1 MTPYNLGVSSP
12 AKTLGSAILSA
23 CDRFADRPAMMV
35 PPDFAALTYRELR
48 DRVAGYASTLKS
60 LGLERGDRLAI
71 CAENCPECTQVDFA
85 AQCLGIVTVP
95 IFPTLPA
102 DQVQYILANSGAKL
116 GLAGTEDL
124 AKKFGD
130 TPFQILG
137 QLTLGPI
144 DLVALEREADIGDRE
159 SLVTIIYTSGTTGVP
174 KGVMLPARVFLH
186 EVDAVPRAAHI
197 GPSDVFYSFLPISHV
212 YERVPGQYLPLLTG
226 GTVAY
231 SRGLAAMASDFT
243 KVRPT
248 VILCVPRFLESFR
261 DRILDGVKKL
271 PPLRQRL
278 FAMALTSGV
287 KRAQGGFAPLQP
299 LLDRLV
305 MEKIRERMG
314 GRVRFLVSGG
324 AALSPAVAEF
334 YLAVGITILQGYGLT
349 ETGGGTVINRP
360 ENNKY
365 WTVGEPIEVE
375 VKIAEDGEILIRGDL
390 VMQGY
395 WQMPEETSA
404 VLDSEGWFHTGDI
417 GEFEGKSLKITDR
430 KKDLLVLGNGKNI
443 APQPIE
449 NKLRQSDYIADGV
462 LLGDG
467 MDSCAA
473 LIVPNAERV
482 REKLGLAES
491 EDLSTSDAV
500 RKLLKSEIDAMNR
513 TLAPFEAVK
522 RFAVLRDPFSVATGE
537 LTPSLKVKRKFVRE
551 KYAELIK
558 TLY

>member
-1 MTPYNLGVSSP
+1 VSSP
-12 AKTLGSAILSA
+12 ATTLGSAILSA
-23 CDRFADRPAMMV
+23 CERFADRPAMMV
-35 PPDFAALTYRELR
+35 PPDFKELSYREMR
-48 DRVAGYASTLKS
+48 AKIAGYAGTLRD
-60 LGLERGDRLAI
+60 LGLQRGDRLAI
-71 CAENCPECTQVDFA
+71 CAENAPEWTLVDFA

-102 DQVQYILANSGAKL
+102 DQVQYILTNSGAKYA
-116 GLAGTEDL
+116 LAGSEDL
-124 AKKFGD
+124 AKKLGELPCQLLSQFPAG
-130 TPFQILG
+130 QIAEA
-137 QLTLGPI
+137 
-144 DLVALEREADIGDRE
+144 DLQREATTGDRE

-186 EVDAVPRAAHI
+186 EAEAVPRVTAI
-197 GPSDVFYSFLPISHV
+197 GPTDIFYSFLPISHV
-212 YERVPGQYLPLLTG
+212 YERIPGQYLPLLTG

-248 VILCVPRFLESFR
+248 IILCVPRFLESFR

-278 FAMALTSGV
+278 FAMALTTGV

-305 MEKIRERMG
+305 MEKIRARMG
-314 GRVRFLVSGG
+314 GRVRYLVSGG

-334 YLAVGITILQGYGLT
+334 YLAVGVTVLQGYGLT

-375 VKIAEDGEILIRGDL
+375 VKIADDGEILIRGEL
-390 VMQGY
+390 NMQGY
-395 WQMPEETSA
+395 WQMPEETA
-404 VLDSEGWFHTGDI
+404 AALDPQGWFHTGDI

-449 NKLRQSDYIADGV
+449 NKLRQSDYITDGV

-482 REKLGLAES
+482 REKLSLPET
-491 EDLSTSDAV
+491 EDLSKSDTV
-500 RKLLKSEIDAMNR
+500 RRLLKSEIDAINR

-551 KYAELIK
+551 KYADIIK

>member
-1 MTPYNLGVSSP
+1 
-12 AKTLGSAILSA
+12 
-23 CDRFADRPAMMV
+23 MMV
-35 PPDFAALTYRELR
+35 PPDFAELSYRELR
-48 DRVAGYASTLKS
+48 TRVTGYAATLRN

-71 CAENCPECTQVDFA
+71 CAENCPEWTLVDFA

-102 DQVQYILANSGAKL
+102 DQVQYILSNSGARY
-116 GLAGTEDL
+116 GLAGTTDL
-124 AKKFGD
+124 AKKLGD
-130 TPFQILG
+130 LPH
-137 QLTLGPI
+137 QLLSQFAAGEMSE
-144 DLVALEREADIGDRE
+144 AELEQEAAIGDRE

-186 EVDAVPRAAHI
+186 EVDAVPRAANI
-197 GPSDVFYSFLPISHV
+197 GPSDIFYSFLPISHV
-212 YERVPGQYLPLLTG
+212 YERIPGQYLPLLTG

-231 SRGLAAMASDFT
+231 SRGLAAMATDFA

-278 FAMALTSGV
+278 FAMALRGGV

-334 YLAVGITILQGYGLT
+334 YLAVGITVLQGYGLT

-360 ENNKY
+360 GNNKY
-365 WTVGEPIEVE
+365 WTVGEPIEVD
-375 VKIAEDGEILIRGDL
+375 VKIADDGEILVRGEL

-395 WQMPEETSA
+395 WQMPEETA
-404 VLDSEGWFHTGDI
+404 AALDPDGWFHTGDI

-449 NKLRQSDYIADGV
+449 NKLRQSDFITDGV

-482 REKLGLAES
+482 REKLSLPES
-491 EDLSTSDAV
+491 EDLATSDAV
-500 RKLLKSEIDAMNR
+500 RKLLKAEIDAINR
-513 TLAPFEAVK
+513 TLAPFEAIK
-522 RFAVLRDPFSVATGE
+522 RFAVLREPFSVATGE

-551 KYAELIK
+551 KYAEVIK
-558 TLY
+558 TLS

>member
-1 MTPYNLGVSSP
+1 
-12 AKTLGSAILSA
+12 
-23 CDRFADRPAMMV
+23 MMV
-35 PPDFAALTYRELR
+35 PPDFAALTYREFR
-48 DRVAGYASTLKS
+48 DRIAGYASTLRS

-71 CAENCPECTQVDFA
+71 CAENCPEWIQVDFA

-116 GLAGTEDL
+116 GLAGTEEL

-137 QLTLGPI
+137 QLPLGPI
-144 DLVALEREADIGDRE
+144 DLVSLQREAEIGDRE

-212 YERVPGQYLPLLTG
+212 YERIPGQYLPLLTG

-243 KVRPT
+243 KVCPT

-271 PPLRQRL
+271 SPLRQRL

-287 KRAQGGFAPLQP
+287 KRTQGGFAPLQP

-305 MEKIRERMG
+305 MEKIRARMG
-314 GRVRFLVSGG
+314 GRIRFLVSGG

-395 WQMPEETSA
+395 WQMPEETAA

-482 REKLGLAES
+482 REKLSLPES

-500 RKLLKSEIDAMNR
+500 RKLLKSEIDAVNR

-522 RFAVLRDPFSVATGE
+522 RFAVLRDPFSVTTGE

-551 KYAELIK
+551 KYAEIIK
-558 TLY
+558 NLY